1 MSKKMWATVIDDKT
15 KKCKVGI
22 GTDEELYKKLGMR
35 MIEVDQALDGNYYI
49 KGYAPTTLYVPET
62 QKQIEKL
69 KKELE
74 KYDYI
79 GIKIATGC
87 ATIEEYKDEIELCK
101 KLREEINKLEKVG
114 E

>member
-1 MSKKMWATVIDDKT
+1 MSKKMWATVIDNNT
-15 KKCKVGI
+15 KKCKVGL
-22 GTDEELYKKLGMR
+22 GTDEALYKKMGMR
-35 MIEVDQALDGNYYI
+35 QIDVDQSVDGNYYV
-49 KGYAPTTLYVPET
+49 KGYAPTGLYTPDRLR
-62 QKQIEKL
+62 KIEEL

-101 KLREEINKLEKVG
+101 KIREEINKLEKVG